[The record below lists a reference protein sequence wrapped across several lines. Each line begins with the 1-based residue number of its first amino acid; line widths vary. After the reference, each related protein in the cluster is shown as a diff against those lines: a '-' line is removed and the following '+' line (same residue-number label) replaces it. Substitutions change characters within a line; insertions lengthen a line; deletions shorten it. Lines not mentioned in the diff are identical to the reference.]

1 MAIPVLNLISNLC
14 KPQSKQTAGLTHLM
28 LAGINQ
34 EIFCRQWGMP
44 EINIGFDHLQEFFR
58 LDFLP
63 SNNDS
68 SENDLTL
75 IAWIYEKR
83 DMFVLFRRGK
93 LVAHFKWSEFKERF
107 KKSKVTKIDS
117 EGTKKPPPLI
127 TTTLSLFA

>member
-1 MAIPVLNLISNLC
+1 
-14 KPQSKQTAGLTHLM
+14 M